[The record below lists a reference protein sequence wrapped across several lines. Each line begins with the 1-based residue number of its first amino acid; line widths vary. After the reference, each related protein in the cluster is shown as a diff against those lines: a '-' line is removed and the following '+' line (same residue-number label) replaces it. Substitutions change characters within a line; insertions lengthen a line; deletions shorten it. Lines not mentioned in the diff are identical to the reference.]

1 MAISTEQYIDL
12 LFKKAVGVAKTATA
26 EQKSPSNEDIASPE
40 LLRGDIVWTESG
52 QIGSSA
58 QIIPGITRAYLETD
72 TIECTFD
79 DTIPPINGVRP
90 TWLTGLTAWI
100 PSSFGSTW
108 PIKVYIDVPGAVNAQ
123 VTGTQIFNMGITGV
137 DTTRV
142 GEYYFDTQA
151 GLLNF
156 IGTTIPAIFIANPT
170 YSIYI
175 AGYRYVGLMG
185 TTHLPGNTTIGN
197 LFVNDTSI
205 TTTLT
210 DGNIIIDATGTG
222 ITQITGTAGVVIP
235 SGNTSQRPDPAE
247 QGTLRYNNVSG
258 VVEIYTG
265 SAWVGTGGSIASI
278 TNQTIEGDGSTFTFT
293 LDQVCTAASI
303 LVTINGINQ
312 TPNVD
317 YAVTD
322 ELYIT
327 FTTTPIVSD
336 TIQVRFIS
344 QITTITSITNVNGNT
359 SISASA
365 SGNIDFK
372 INNSTVAQITNSNIL
387 DISASH
393 SLQLPTYTVAEA
405 NGIGNVATGQV
416 IYVSNGATGSPC
428 LAVYS
433 GGNWKQVAIGN
444 TITT

>member
-1 MAISTEQYIDL
+1 MSISTEQYIDL
-12 LFKKAVGVAKTATA
+12 LFKKAVGVAKTATT

-52 QIGSSA
+52 QIGPSA
-58 QIIPGITRAYLETD
+58 QVVPGITQAYLGTD

-79 DTIPPINGVRP
+79 DTVPPINGVRP

-108 PIKVYIDVPGAVNAQ
+108 PIKVYIDAPGAVNAQ

-137 DTTRV
+137 DTSRV

-156 IGTTIPAIFIANPT
+156 IGTTIPVIFIANPG
-170 YSIYI
+170 YSVYI

-185 TTHLPGNTTIGN
+185 TTNLPGNTTIGN
-197 LFVNDTSI
+197 LLINDTTVS
-205 TTTLT
+205 TTLT
-210 DGNIIIDATGTG
+210 DGNIILDATGTG
-222 ITQITGTAGVVIP
+222 ITQITGSAGVVIP
-235 SGNTSQRPDPAE
+235 SGSTAQRPTIAE

-258 VVEIYTG
+258 IVEIYTG
-265 SAWVGTGGSIASI
+265 TVWKGTGEGLASI
-278 TNQTIEGDGSTFTFT
+278 TNQTIEGDGTTDTFV
-293 LDQVCTAASI
+293 LDQLCTAASI

-312 TPNVD
+312 TPGVD
-317 YAVTD
+317 YDVTD

-327 FTTTPIVSD
+327 FTSTPVDSD
-336 TIQVRFIS
+336 VIQVRFIS
-344 QITTITSITNVNGNT
+344 QITTITSLTSVNGNT
-359 SISASA
+359 SITTST
-365 SGNIDFK
+365 SGNINFE
-372 INNSTVAQITNSNIL
+372 INSSTVAQITNASVL

-393 SLQLPTYTVAEA
+393 SLKLPTYTVAEA
-405 NGIGNVATGQV
+405 TGLSNVATGQV
-416 IYVSNGATGSPC
+416 IYVSNGAAGLPC

-433 GGNWKQVAIGN
+433 NGGWKQVALGN
-444 TITT
+444 AITL